1 MSVFESAKKLITN
14 AKGVNQLDNLSSRLS
29 TVYAYGKN
37 ISEEELAELS
47 ALIARRRSDM
57 NGA

>member
-1 MSVFESAKKLITN
+1 MNLFDVAKNRIEKTEKVEFLDAVLARLKVLN
-14 AKGVNQLDNLSSRLS
+14 AKGKL
-29 TVYAYGKN
+29 
-37 ISEEELAELS
+37 SEEELAELS

>member
-29 TVYAYGKN
+29 TVYVYGKN

>member
-47 ALIARRRSDM
+47 ALIARKRSDM

>member
-14 AKGVNQLDNLSSRLS
+14 VKNSSQLDKLSSRLS
-29 TVYAYGKN
+29 TIYAYGKN

-47 ALIARRRSDM
+47 ALIAKRRSDM
-57 NGA
+57 NGS

>member
-1 MSVFESAKKLITN
+1 MNLFDVAKNRIEKAEKVEFLDAVLARLKVLN
-14 AKGVNQLDNLSSRLS
+14 AKGKL
-29 TVYAYGKN
+29 
-37 ISEEELAELS
+37 SEEELAELS